1 MPKTHQPYAEE
12 EKIKNGGYRN
22 TYHLITDKLLSSLF
36 DSLQLNPKRWAL
48 LSVFIVFDNAT
59 SSYSSRILNSEII

>member
-36 DSLQLNPKRWAL
+36 DSLQLNPKR
-48 LSVFIVFDNAT
+48 
-59 SSYSSRILNSEII
+59 